1 MFSLVKNG
9 DLCYYKIDA
18 FEETG
23 MLKHCFT
30 TKLGG
35 VSCGGYESL
44 NLRLSSGDNIDNV
57 FKNYDIICNELG
69 IRKEDLVLSKQVHE
83 TNIVD
88 VTNKDKGN
96 GILFDNKFVSADALV
111 TNEKNLPLVTFY
123 ADCVPVYLL
132 DKENG
137 VIALIHSGWKGTIG
151 RISEKTVKHMVE
163 RYSTKPQNIIS
174 AIGPS
179 IRSCHYEVSDDLAEK
194 FTNEFG
200 NEAVEMIDSKPHL
213 SLQYCVIK
221 QLLESGIARDAII
234 DSGICTYCNKDIFYS
249 HRHLGDERGTMA
261 AIMML
266 K

>member
-18 FEETG
+18 FENTG
-23 MLKHCFT
+23 MLAHSFT

-35 VSCGGYESL
+35 VSNGGYQSL
-44 NLRLSSGDNIDNV
+44 NLRLSSGDLIDNV
-57 FKNYDIICNELG
+57 YKNYDIICNELG
-69 IRKEDLVLSKQVHE
+69 IKKEDLVLSKQVHE
-83 TNIVD
+83 TNVID
-88 VTNKDKGN
+88 VTSKDKGN
-96 GILFDNKFVSADALV
+96 GIVYENKFISADALV
-111 TNEKNLPLVTFY
+111 TNEKNVPLVTFY

-132 DKENG
+132 DKDKG
-137 VIALIHSGWKGTIG
+137 VIALVHSGWKGTIG
-151 RISEKTVKHMVE
+151 RISEKTVKHMIE
-163 RYSTKPQNIIS
+163 KYSTNPEDVIA

-179 IRSCHYEVSDDLAEK
+179 IRSCHYEVSDDLAERFVK
-194 FTNEFG
+194 EFG
-200 NEAVEMIDSKPHL
+200 EDAVKMIGSKPHL

-221 QLLESGIARDAII
+221 QLIESGVPQDSII

-261 AIMML
+261 AIVML